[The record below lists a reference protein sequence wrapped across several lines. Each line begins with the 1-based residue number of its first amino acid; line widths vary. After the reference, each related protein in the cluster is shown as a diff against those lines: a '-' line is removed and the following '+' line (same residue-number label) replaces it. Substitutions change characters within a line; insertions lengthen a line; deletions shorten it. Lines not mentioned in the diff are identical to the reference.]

1 MELPGG
7 RKQGRGQRWFRE
19 AVKVDMQAVGVIA
32 EIS

>member
-19 AVKVDMQAVGVIA
+19 AVKVEMQAVGVIA